1 MLEAHRRLHP
11 MTTREFYVKRFE
23 AEAPTFLK
31 VLKALPADRLDY
43 KPHDRSPSA
52 QQLVSTIA
60 GEFAVC
66 VDVVDTR
73 RGEWKESPP
82 QSLDQMV
89 ATFEQAVK
97 ALPDRVSKLDEAGW
111 NAKADFYY
119 GGKKVNESPVSEFLW
134 MCFFDGIHHRGQLT
148 TYLRPLGAKVPAIY
162 GPSADEKS

>member
-1 MLEAHRRLHP
+1 
-11 MTTREFYVKRFE
+11 MTTREFYIKRHE
-23 AEAPTFLK
+23 AEFPAFLK

-52 QQLVSTIA
+52 QQLVGTIA

-66 VDVVDTR
+66 LDVVNTR

-89 ATFEQAVK
+89 QTFEQSVK
-97 ALPDRVSKLDEAGW
+97 ALTERVAKMDDAGW
-111 NAKADFYY
+111 NANAEFYY
-119 GGKKVNESPVSEFLW
+119 GGKKVSESPVSEFLW
-134 MCFFDGIHHRGQLT
+134 MCFFDAIHHRGQLT

>member
-1 MLEAHRRLHP
+1 
-11 MTTREFYVKRFE
+11 MTTREFYIKRLE
-23 AEAPTFLK
+23 AELPASLK

-52 QQLVSTIA
+52 QQLVNTLA

-66 VDVVDTR
+66 VDVVNTR
-73 RGEWKESPP
+73 RGEWKDVPP
-82 QSLDQMV
+82 QPLDQLV
-89 ATFEQAVK
+89 ATFERSVK
-97 ALPDRVSKLDEAGW
+97 ALTEQVGKLDEAGW
-111 NAKADFYY
+111 NANAEFYY

-134 MCFFDGIHHRGQLT
+134 MCFFDAIHHRGQLT